1 MFNVNILG
9 IRAWIIT
16 EYLCFIRLQEE
27 EDSNEGN
34 AKIVKNLENGLLF
47 PEIYLLRARNKN
59 RYDVRNKELQAIKE
73 KVK

>member
-16 EYLCFIRLQEE
+16 EYLYFIRLQEE
-27 EDSNEGN
+27 EDSNEGD
-34 AKIVKNLENGLLF
+34 AKVVRNLENGLLF
-47 PEIYLLRARNKN
+47 PKIYLLQARNKN

>member
-16 EYLCFIRLQEE
+16 EYLYFIRLQEE
-27 EDSNEGN
+27 PDSNEGD
-34 AKIVKNLENGLLF
+34 AKVVRNLENWLLF
-47 PEIYLLRARNKN
+47 PEIYLLWARDKN
-59 RYDVRNKELQAIKE
+59 RSNVRNIELQAIKE

>member
-16 EYLCFIRLQEE
+16 EYLYFIRLQEE

-34 AKIVKNLENGLLF
+34 AKVVRNLENGLLF